1 MVDHLA
7 DWYADRNPAGPPTAA
22 VFQEHCL
29 DYTRYV
35 LDQHRAGMTTDQ
47 ITATLDQAASIADQ
61 YPTSGK
67 VLHEDT
73 ACEPPNDPAHSR
85 PRVTDP
91 INPRGPHRYTGGAL
105 SLRRTTQLHRQTE
118 ISQSFRDL
126 ILMDTQLGLQ
136 LRHRYGRRPRS
147 AP

>member
-1 MVDHLA
+1 MNTSTLAQKITATTAVLTLAAVIGATIWTLTYLDHLA
-7 DWYADRNPAGPPTAA
+7 DWYADRNPAGPPTVA

-47 ITATLDQAASIADQ
+47 ITATLDQAAAIADQ

-73 ACEPPNDPAHSR
+73 ACGTPA
-85 PRVTDP
+85 T
-91 INPRGPHRYTGGAL
+91 I
-105 SLRRTTQLHRQTE
+105 LRTA
-118 ISQSFRDL
+118 
-126 ILMDTQLGLQ
+126 GL
-136 LRHRYGRRPRS
+136 
-147 AP
+147 A